1 MGRWQQTH
9 HGATGRGPA
18 RPRRASQAIAVAVTA
33 ALVAAGFAGVPAA
46 AGTPAAAVSG
56 FVSGS
61 GGDPTALPWAG
72 GGGSGTGPVHPD
84 QAFAVVTQDTG
95 LATSTTPTLR
105 ASSTAPGEYQFTIG
119 DLATGAPVGQFGL
132 SASGPSVRVPAGK
145 LTDGTA
151 YQWSV
156 TAPDGSVA
164 GPFVFRVDTAR
175 AGRQATDAAA
185 GVTVALAT
193 GAVQTGWTSQK
204 VSSAAGDLS
213 IGLAYDPAHPATPGL
228 PDGWTLSAGS
238 ASPYTS
244 LTVQPGGAVDLHQ
257 VDGATVTYQAAIGQS
272 YQPVW
277 GTGRQAPTGALS
289 TLAHNADN
297 TWTITDPGG
306 TTTLFAAADAQPGTP
321 ATAGITAVSGTG
333 GLGFGQTW
341 TNGRLTTITDPASG
355 RQVTL
360 QYGPGSAQPD
370 GFVAA
375 PDGMLSGVTFWDGTH
390 ARVLYVPGPGG
401 TVQIGRLIADS
412 DAGAAASVTDYGW
425 DYAGRLSVL
434 RAPAAASVL
443 AAGLP
448 GYSDVS
454 THLGYDDQGRVTAVQ
469 APAAGP
475 GTSAVTRHYAYAA
488 TPAADGTLTTTITQD
503 GATPPAGF
511 VERVATDP
519 VTLLPATTWDADG
532 RKATTTWDP
541 ATDHE
546 LVTTAADGGVTTDT
560 YDPATGLLTSV
571 VGPSRGP
578 VDGSTPTL
586 TYGYDQTTT
595 GQSATSA
602 GTTKPIKGLLSQYWA
617 DATWTGAPARTEIGP
632 QVGGTA
638 VDALAVN
645 WTDSPVPADNGWSA
659 RMTGVWQVDTAGSYT
674 VTAGPSGAAQLW
686 IDGVDCP
693 DGTCSGVTLTAG
705 PHHVRVDL
713 AVPHPTAGAA
723 GSVSL
728 AAAPTGQQPTP
739 IPLDHL
745 HPGSGRQTSTSTHDA
760 LDSTSATTLT
770 GTATYA
776 DPQIADATALTS
788 ASGLTGTRT
797 YEDVDPAK
805 GQFGRETALTSPAG
819 DTVAL
824 GYWGAT
830 ESATA
835 PGTST
840 AVPQAGLA
848 KTVTD
853 PARDGSGAGTVTSS
867 TYYDAAGRIDAV
879 VTATATVT
887 TAYDAA
893 GRPTTVT
900 TTPTGAAQPTSV
912 LTTQYGYQGNPLQVA
927 TTSTVRHEDGST
939 DTRTSVVA
947 VDLGGRTV
955 LTQDGWGTTSAT
967 SYDAVTGKPAT
978 TTTTTAPTDG
988 AAPTV
993 KTTTNHYN
1001 PDGALHD
1008 TAVTTGS
1015 SGAAS
1020 STVTAALTWAANGD
1034 LQSVTTGTGVT
1045 TTFTTDSHGRTTA
1058 AGTTTADHQ
1067 TFTDG
1072 RSLSPAGRV
1081 LTETLATPVHQ
1092 AAYGYRYDSDQ
1103 RLVNATLTTDQTV
1116 SHTGWA
1122 YTYDAD
1128 SNRTGQTVTD
1138 PDGHTV
1144 SYGYTYDPA
1153 GSRLTATTD
1162 PNIGALVYDQITGAD
1177 LTGLGGTTLA
1187 YDADHQVVT
1196 TAAGGTATTYQR
1208 DAAET
1213 VVARTVTPTGS
1224 AATTERFSLDGL
1236 TLDEHNHLAQDGTTL
1251 PGGFTVTTPATGAP
1265 IWTVADLGGAAW
1277 FTLTAAGT
1285 PTGTPALYD
1294 PFGQLLTGIA
1304 AAGGPDLPGWGV
1316 GMTAV
1321 PVTAGPVVLLDGARV
1336 YVPALGRFTTLD
1348 PTVGGSA
1355 NPYDY
1360 ANQDPIGTVDPTG
1373 QDALADVVGT
1383 IVGTLVTGALLLAS
1397 ALGGPEIGAS
1407 SVAAGRATATVVSRA
1422 LLRFMIGSRR
1432 LGTIITG
1439 VMAGAGLGVVGA
1451 ASGDAAT
1458 QLTHQLTETSPGW
1471 SWSEFDHA
1479 VATGAAVGAVLGL
1492 AAGPAS
1498 AKAVNDL
1505 FRSTRRAAL
1514 PALPRFFRA
1523 GPISLMRQAART

>member
-511 VERVATDP
+511 VERVATRP
-519 VTLLPATTWDADG
+519 RHPAARHHLGRRRTQGDHHLGPGHRPRARHHRGRRGRHHRHLRPGHRPADL
-532 RKATTTWDP
+532 RRRTQPRTRRRQHPHPDLRLRP
-541 ATDHE
+541 DDH
-546 LVTTAADGGVTTDT
+546 
-560 YDPATGLLTSV
+560 
-571 VGPSRGP
+571 
-578 VDGSTPTL
+578 
-586 TYGYDQTTT
+586 
-595 GQSATSA
+595 
-602 GTTKPIKGLLSQYWA
+602 
-617 DATWTGAPARTEIGP
+617 RTERHLGRHHQTHQGP
-632 QVGGTA
+632 PQ
-638 VDALAVN
+638 
-645 WTDSPVPADNGWSA
+645 PVLGRRDLDRRP
-659 RMTGVWQVDTAGSYT
+659 R
-674 VTAGPSGAAQLW
+674 
-686 IDGVDCP
+686 
-693 DGTCSGVTLTAG
+693 
-705 PHHVRVDL
+705 PHRDR
-713 AVPHPTAGAA
+713 AA
-723 GSVSL
+723 GGRHRGRR
-728 AAAPTGQQPTP
+728 PRGQLDRQP
-739 IPLDHL
+739 
-745 HPGSGRQTSTSTHDA
+745 
-760 LDSTSATTLT
+760 
-770 GTATYA
+770 
-776 DPQIADATALTS
+776 
-788 ASGLTGTRT
+788 GTR
-797 YEDVDPAK
+797 
-805 GQFGRETALTSPAG
+805 R
-819 DTVAL
+819 
-824 GYWGAT
+824 
-830 ESATA
+830 
-835 PGTST
+835 
-840 AVPQAGLA
+840 
-848 KTVTD
+848 
-853 PARDGSGAGTVTSS
+853 
-867 TYYDAAGRIDAV
+867 
-879 VTATATVT
+879 
-887 TAYDAA
+887 
-893 GRPTTVT
+893 
-900 TTPTGAAQPTSV
+900 
-912 LTTQYGYQGNPLQVA
+912 
-927 TTSTVRHEDGST
+927 
-939 DTRTSVVA
+939 
-947 VDLGGRTV
+947 
-955 LTQDGWGTTSAT
+955 
-967 SYDAVTGKPAT
+967 
-978 TTTTTAPTDG
+978 
-988 AAPTV
+988 
-993 KTTTNHYN
+993 
-1001 PDGALHD
+1001 
-1008 TAVTTGS
+1008 
-1015 SGAAS
+1015 
-1020 STVTAALTWAANGD
+1020 
-1034 LQSVTTGTGVT
+1034 
-1045 TTFTTDSHGRTTA
+1045 
-1058 AGTTTADHQ
+1058 
-1067 TFTDG
+1067 
-1072 RSLSPAGRV
+1072 
-1081 LTETLATPVHQ
+1081 
-1092 AAYGYRYDSDQ
+1092 Q
-1103 RLVNATLTTDQTV
+1103 RLVRPDDRRLAGRHRRLLHRHRRPVRRGATVDRRRRLPGR
-1116 SHTGWA
+1116 HLLRRHPHRRPPPRA
-1122 YTYDAD
+1122 RRPRRPA
-1128 SNRTGQTVTD
+1128 
-1138 PDGHTV
+1138 PDRR
-1144 SYGYTYDPA
+1144 
-1153 GSRLTATTD
+1153 GSR
-1162 PNIGALVYDQITGAD
+1162 IGQPGRRP
-1177 LTGLGGTTLA
+1177 
-1187 YDADHQVVT
+1187 HRP
-1196 TAAGGTATTYQR
+1196 AAH
-1208 DAAET
+1208 
-1213 VVARTVTPTGS
+1213 P
-1224 AATTERFSLDGL
+1224 
-1236 TLDEHNHLAQDGTTL
+1236 H
-1251 PGGFTVTTPATGAP
+1251 PA
-1265 IWTVADLGGAAW
+1265 
-1277 FTLTAAGT
+1277 
-1285 PTGTPALYD
+1285 
-1294 PFGQLLTGIA
+1294 
-1304 AAGGPDLPGWGV
+1304 
-1316 GMTAV
+1316 
-1321 PVTAGPVVLLDGARV
+1321 
-1336 YVPALGRFTTLD
+1336 
-1348 PTVGGSA
+1348 
-1355 NPYDY
+1355 
-1360 ANQDPIGTVDPTG
+1360 
-1373 QDALADVVGT
+1373 
-1383 IVGTLVTGALLLAS
+1383 
-1397 ALGGPEIGAS
+1397 
-1407 SVAAGRATATVVSRA
+1407 
-1422 LLRFMIGSRR
+1422 
-1432 LGTIITG
+1432 
-1439 VMAGAGLGVVGA
+1439 
-1451 ASGDAAT
+1451 
-1458 QLTHQLTETSPGW
+1458 
-1471 SWSEFDHA
+1471 
-1479 VATGAAVGAVLGL
+1479 
-1492 AAGPAS
+1492 
-1498 AKAVNDL
+1498 
-1505 FRSTRRAAL
+1505 
-1514 PALPRFFRA
+1514 
-1523 GPISLMRQAART
+1523 